1 MLLIVAAHDDA
12 TLLQRKEIARRWL
25 ACYFSAPAYALALH
39 FYGLENLCADSAAA
53 IKCQSRG
60 KMIGDELLDE
70 FVGFAPYD
78 QLAIKIEQRYSGRVD
93 RIEVSIPIV
102 YLADKKL
109 LD

>member
-1 MLLIVAAHDDA
+1 M
-12 TLLQRKEIARRWL
+12 
-25 ACYFSAPAYALALH
+25 H

-60 KMIGDELLDE
+60 KMIGDKLLDE
-70 FVGFAPYD
+70 FVGFAPYN

>member
-1 MLLIVAAHDDA
+1 
-12 TLLQRKEIARRWL
+12 
-25 ACYFSAPAYALALH
+25 
-39 FYGLENLCADSAAA
+39 
-53 IKCQSRG
+53 
-60 KMIGDELLDE
+60 MISDELLDE